1 MWMNCRERWP
11 VSGLIAIAGDREISA
26 DRLES
31 LQESINLSGN
41 LVERSVVSGD
51 HIFIATFLENCPL
64 RERRLCENHDW
75 VVVFAGDIVGCEVLP
90 CEEIIRAISRN
101 EDEFFASLDGV
112 FAVVAFDK
120 REKAVYVI
128 SDRRSQQPIYYQI
141 NHCSICVSSDL
152 PTFCRLQNGASL
164 SERWLWDSLYFNFPV
179 GDVTFLRGVK
189 RMPPASL
196 LRYDASVGRCSV
208 QQYARPFRKKDTL
221 VDGQEA
227 MDWALEVFSERIPKY
242 YQGADEVACSLTAG
256 WDGRTLL
263 ALAPHKNVT
272 AYTYG
277 VEGCRDLTGA
287 REAAKRA
294 GIRHMSI
301 VFDDGFVHEL
311 PKWIM
316 ETVYLSSGL
325 QNIKRATLP
334 YVYSRLTDCGKRF
347 PIGVSGICL
356 GNEFRGATFVPSLI
370 SQPMVDLF
378 SGRAEAPEKR
388 CWSEVLGDNYA
399 SFEEHIVEQ
408 VGRLREA
415 YGEFRTAEHHLSNV
429 VYWLGPQY
437 YSAQIKIANHF
448 TTVRVPA
455 WDNKVIDLAYSVKMS
470 TLSYSPFL
478 PHPLRES
485 DSIRMQSYILSKR
498 SPVLARLPV
507 RNRRPDLRTTSAF
520 LFHLLHICGGIKN
533 RAFGGLNYES
543 RLPPLENWN
552 YWLNEVSR
560 SLIDGLIFSRD
571 STIRQ
576 YVSGRYLE
584 RLQHTRHEPFMIA
597 KLATAEIVNRLIEN
611 NWRRF
616 W

>member
-1 MWMNCRERWP
+1 
-11 VSGLIAIAGDREISA
+11 VSGLVGIVGDSGISA

-31 LQESINLSGN
+31 LRESINLSGN
-41 LVERSVVSGD
+41 LVEQSLIRSD
-51 HIFIATFLENCPL
+51 YTFITTFLKSGPL
-64 RERRLCENHDW
+64 GERRLYEDPDW
-75 VVVFAGDIVGCEVLP
+75 VIAFAGDIVGRGVVP
-90 CEEIIRAISRN
+90 YEEIIRSISR
-101 EDEFFASLDGV
+101 DEGGFLTSLDGM
-112 FAVVAFDK
+112 FAIVAFHK
-120 REKAVYVI
+120 QERVVYVI
-128 SDRRSQQPIYYQI
+128 SDRRSQQPVYYQV

-152 PTFCRLQNGASL
+152 PTFCRLQDGGSFN
-164 SERWLWDSLYFNFPV
+164 EQWMWDSLYFNFPV
-179 GDVTFLRGVK
+179 GDVTFLKGVK

-196 LRYDASVGRCSV
+196 LRYDVSVGRCTL

-221 VDGQEA
+221 VQGQEA
-227 MDWALEVFSERIPKY
+227 MDWALEVFSECIPKY
-242 YQGADEVACSLTAG
+242 YQGGDKIACSLTAG

-263 ALAPHKNVT
+263 ALAPTKNVT

-277 VEGCRDLTGA
+277 VEGCRDLAGA

-294 GIRHMSI
+294 GIQHISI
-301 VFDDGFVHEL
+301 VFDDTFVREL
-311 PKWIM
+311 PRWIM

-325 QNIKRATLP
+325 QNIKRSTLP
-334 YVYSRLTDCGKRF
+334 YVYGQLTDGGKRF

-399 SFEEHIVEQ
+399 SFEEHVVEQ
-408 VGRLREA
+408 IGRLRETF
-415 YGEFRTAEHHLSNV
+415 GDFRTAEHHLSNV

-455 WDNKVIDLAYSVKMS
+455 WDNKVIDLAYSVKTS

-478 PHPLRES
+478 PHPLKES

-507 RNRRPDLRTTSAF
+507 RNRRPDLRTTNAF
-520 LFHLLHICGGIKN
+520 LFHLSHICGGIGS
-533 RAFGGLNYES
+533 RVLGGLNYES
-543 RLPPLENWN
+543 RLPPLENWE
-552 YWLNEVSR
+552 YWLNKVSR
-560 SLIDGLIFSRD
+560 GLIDGLIFSRD

-584 RLQHTRHEPFMIA
+584 GLQERRDDPFMIA